1 MPQAEEMVKLELAAQ
16 RSVDMARVRVGG
28 LLAEARGV
36 EYLTNSLEELAEQL
50 TVLYPVPYEF
60 LAEGAFRPPHP
71 MAAEEILLVGREA
84 IFNAFRHADASRI
97 GIRVYY
103 RSSSLEIAVSDDGV
117 GLAGVERAQQGHW
130 GLIGMRERVTNLKS
144 KPSITSNDGSGTLV
158 PAAVAYSDRQAR
170 WSVSG
175 AILSSCGA

>member
-1 MPQAEEMVKLELAAQ
+1 
-16 RSVDMARVRVGG
+16 
-28 LLAEARGV
+28 
-36 EYLTNSLEELAEQL
+36 
-50 TVLYPVPYEF
+50 
-60 LAEGAFRPPHP
+60 

-130 GLIGMRERVTNLKS
+130 GLIGMRERVANLKS
-144 KPSITSNDGSGTLV
+144 KLSITSNDGSGTLV

-170 WSVSG
+170 RSVSG